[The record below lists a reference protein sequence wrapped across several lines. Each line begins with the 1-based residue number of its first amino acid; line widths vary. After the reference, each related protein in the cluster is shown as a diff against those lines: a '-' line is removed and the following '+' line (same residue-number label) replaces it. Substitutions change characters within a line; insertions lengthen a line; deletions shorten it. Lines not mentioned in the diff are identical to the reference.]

1 MNPYKLEDKIISS
14 TYIRNLIL
22 DGNVKKAFLM
32 LSRPYMLSGK
42 VIDGKKIGTIV
53 KNV

>member
-1 MNPYKLEDKIISS
+1 MDTTATSLCMDNNIPIIVFD
-14 TYIRNLIL
+14 INEKGNL
-22 DGNVKKAFLM
+22 K
-32 LSRPYMLSGK
+32 K